1 MKHLLRYALPAIA
14 LLIADGAAA
23 QDSSCTGHDSPY
35 RLHVD
40 VEGVQSS
47 KGLIA
52 VTLYP
57 DISSKFLAH
66 HGSLYV
72 GRVPAKMGTTEVCI
86 HVPSLGTYAV
96 AVYHDANSNRHLDR
110 TAIGLP
116 AEGFGFSNNPHVFLG
131 MPAWHSVRLAIPKND
146 MHTTIK
152 LHYP

>member
-1 MKHLLRYALPAIA
+1 MKHLPSCLLGAIA
-14 LLIADGAAA
+14 LLFAGSAAA
-23 QDSSCTGHDSPY
+23 QSASCTGHDSPY

-57 DISSKFLAH
+57 DIASKFLAH

-72 GRVPAKMGTTEVCI
+72 GRVPAKMGTTDVCI
-86 HVPSLGTYAV
+86 HLPSLGTYAV
-96 AVYHDANSNRHLDR
+96 AVYHDANANRHIDR

-131 MPAWHSVRLAIPKND
+131 IPAWRSVRLSVAEND
-146 MHTTIK
+146 MHMSIK
-152 LHYP
+152 LRYP